1 LNGVKN
7 LLAIMGINHISE
19 LTKNHLIFKDH
30 TGKTYMN
37 VDKYFEES
45 IIE

>member
-1 LNGVKN
+1 
-7 LLAIMGINHISE
+7 MGIKHFSQLN
-19 LTKNHLIFKDH
+19 KGHLIFKDH

-37 VDKYFEES
+37 VDRYFEES